1 MVRRALTCETL
12 VAGIVVLCGTL
23 ALAGACADSQARTAA
38 IGTAAMADT
47 LAALNRRALADPK
60 ANAFLNRERV
70 AALRSQL
77 PAQGSGAVGLR
88 KVIAREQLA
97 AGDARASIAT
107 LESLLRDAGATPDRM
122 AWGQKDAYD
131 LLGIAWLR
139 LAEQE
144 NCNLNPSG
152 SVCILPL
159 TGDARHVKQ
168 EGARNAIAV
177 YQDLLRHFPRDYGS
191 RWLLNVAYMAVGEYP
206 AGVPAAY
213 LIPGLDRRDDR
224 FPPFYNVAGN
234 VGLAATGWA
243 GGACFADFNGDGL
256 TDLFKTSWGLND
268 PVHLFLADGT
278 GGFVDRTDAT
288 GLAGI
293 VGGLN
298 CVHADYDN
306 DGLEDV
312 LILRGAWLGDAGVFP
327 MSLLRNRGGGR
338 FEDVTFAAGL
348 GSRNP
353 RTSAAWADFN
363 LDGFLDLFVGNESD
377 APRGGRSRPSELFR
391 NNGDGTF
398 TEVAHQVGI
407 DLDAFVKGVVWGDV
421 NNDGLPDLYAS
432 VMFGDNHL
440 LLNRGGPRPES
451 WRFED
456 ISVSAGVREP
466 QMSFPVWFWDY
477 DNDGR
482 EDLLALSYDI
492 GDGAPSDPVAME
504 YLGLPPMVDRG
515 SGRMDVVAQSR
526 LYHNEGNARF
536 TDVTARMGLTGKV
549 IYAMGANFGDL
560 DNDGWLDFYVG
571 TGTPDLRSVIPNRM
585 FRSVAGRRFDEV
597 TLDGGFGHLQ
607 KGHATA
613 FVDLD
618 RDGDEDVFMVMG
630 GAYQGD
636 WFTSVLFE
644 NPGWPGRNWISLELE
659 GAARASV
666 VGTER
671 GANRSAL
678 GARVELVVANANG
691 TTRRL
696 YRTIGTGGSFGSGS
710 LQLHVGLGAGVRVRE
725 LRIRWPDAAR
735 STSTFTDIAV
745 NRAYRVAQGAP
756 IEAVERPYIP
766 FGREPG
772 TVAHNH
778 GEP

>member
-1 MVRRALTCETL
+1 MVRRAFALL
-12 VAGIVVLCGTL
+12 VLWGTL
-23 ALAGACADSQARTAA
+23 ALAGACADSHGRTAA
-38 IGTAAMADT
+38 TGTVRMADT
-47 LAALNRRALADPK
+47 LAVLNRRALADPK
-60 ANAFLNRERV
+60 SNAFLNRERV

-77 PAQGSGAVGLR
+77 RPGPGDIGLR
-88 KVIAREQLA
+88 KLIAREQLA
-97 AGDARASIAT
+97 AGQTRAAIAT
-107 LESLLRDAGATPDRM
+107 LESLLHDAGAIPDRM

-139 LAEQE
+139 LGEQE
-144 NCNLNPSG
+144 NCNLNPSAG
-152 SVCILPL
+152 VCILPL
-159 TGDARHVKQ
+159 SGEARHMKQ
-168 EGARNAIAV
+168 EGARHAIAV
-177 YQDLLRHFPRDYGS
+177 YQDLLRRFPHDYGS

-213 LIPGLDRRDDR
+213 LIPGLDRRDGR

-234 VGLAATGWA
+234 VGLAVTGGA

-256 TDLFKTSWGLND
+256 TDLLKTSWGLND

-278 GGFVDRTDAT
+278 GGFVDRTAES

-312 LILRGAWLGDAGVFP
+312 LIVRGAWLDDAGAFP

-338 FEDVTFAAGL
+338 FEDVTYAAGL

-353 RTSAAWADFN
+353 RNSAAWADFN
-363 LDGFLDLFVGNESD
+363 LDGFVDLFVGNESS
-377 APRGGRSRPSELFR
+377 AGLGGRSRPSELFL

-440 LLNRGGPRPES
+440 FLNRGGHGAES
-451 WRFED
+451 WRFDD
-456 ISVSAGVREP
+456 ISASAGVREP
-466 QMSFPVWFWDY
+466 QMSFPAWFWDY

-482 EDLLALSYDI
+482 EDLLVLSYDI
-492 GDGAPSDPVAME
+492 GAGAPPDPVAME
-504 YLGLPPMVDRG
+504 YLGLPPMVERKD
-515 SGRMDVVAQSR
+515 GRTDVVAQSR
-526 LYHNEGNARF
+526 LYHNEGNDRF
-536 TDVTARMGLTGKV
+536 ADVTVRVGLAGKV
-549 IYAMGANFGDL
+549 IYAMGSNFGDI

-571 TGTPDLRSVIPNRM
+571 TGTPDLRAVIPNRM
-585 FRSVAGRRFDEV
+585 FRSVAGRRFEEV

-607 KGHATA
+607 KGHGTA

-636 WFTSVLFE
+636 GSTSVLFE
-644 NPGWPGRNWISLELE
+644 NPGWAGRNWITLELE
-659 GAARASV
+659 GAARANAA
-666 VGTER
+666 GTA
-671 GANRSAL
+671 ANRSAI
-678 GARVELVVANANG
+678 GARVELVVALPNG
-691 TTRRL
+691 ATRHL

-710 LQLHVGLGAGVRVRE
+710 LQLHVGLDAGVRVRE
-725 LRIRWPDAAR
+725 LRVRWPDAAQ

-745 NRAYRVAQGAP
+745 NRAYRVAQGAA
-756 IEAVERPYIP
+756 IEPLERPSIP
-766 FGREPG
+766 FRREPG
-772 TVAHNH
+772 TVARHH
-778 GEP
+778 GER